1 MKYIKILVFNYQY
14 HINSQYQFL
23 LSSFLSSNF
32 ETGIRAASNRDSNLT
47 NGGPDEDDKKI
58 TKKIRHMIDHEA
70 DLCKFRN
77 LGFRDP
83 EELLEVLRDVTSDA
97 NPAEEERAKTVIK
110 QKLQDIQPD
119 AFVPEVTLDSVKRFS
134 EILGEKLKTSFD
146 TYNLIV
152 DADNEYYKGMHFFR
166 IFLLTPKFFFLISN
180 EEECCCLLEH

>member
-1 MKYIKILVFNYQY
+1 
-14 HINSQYQFL
+14 
-23 LSSFLSSNF
+23 
-32 ETGIRAASNRDSNLT
+32 LT
-47 NGGPDEDDKKI
+47 NEGPDEDDKKI
-58 TKKIRHMIDHEA
+58 TKKIRQMIDHEA
-70 DLCKFRN
+70 DLSKFRN
-77 LGFRDP
+77 LGFRAP

-97 NPAEEERAKTVIK
+97 NPAKEERAKTVIK

-152 DADNEYYKGMHFFR
+152 DADDEYYKGMHFFR